1 MKIIPGHR
9 TGSLGMTFIVSV
21 LLSARG
27 VGAGQDQVSDKHL
40 MLRNDTAVHY
50 FEPESHL
57 KLARYHYDLGHKIQA
72 FYISEYARKVFGD
85 EKFDQVFDKVAAVK
99 MKVSPQFEDETEF
112 SKYCQAHPGSP
123 EACAWGLG
131 EKLKIPMLGPSG
143 ADNLIQEALSK
154 YPQHLIFKSM
164 AARYYLK
171 AQKDE
176 EKALPLYVDL
186 YFNDPHF
193 YDGEFAEGRVKQ
205 ISSARKG
212 LWWSERVKSGEPFAQ
227 LCKAEDN
234 PRVFDVATDHA
245 RKQWDSSMVQGML
258 TLLDNDDPSVQAS
271 ALHTLL
277 AHPDDIADE
286 VVRKMLTEKDY
297 IKRAMASFLVMKC
310 LGDAEYALLKDNLDC
325 GIDLVQLDTIQ
336 ALGQMGGPK
345 GIAFLKSHPPA
356 KASDRMKDMWQAAI
370 AQE

>member
-9 TGSLGMTFIVSV
+9 TGSLGMTFLVSV

-99 MKVSPQFEDETEF
+99 MTVSPQFEDETEF

-154 YPQHLIFKSM
+154 YPPKNKQQFLF
-164 AARYYLK
+164 
-171 AQKDE
+171 
-176 EKALPLYVDL
+176 LY
-186 YFNDPHF
+186 P
-193 YDGEFAEGRVKQ
+193 
-205 ISSARKG
+205 
-212 LWWSERVKSGEPFAQ
+212 
-227 LCKAEDN
+227 
-234 PRVFDVATDHA
+234 
-245 RKQWDSSMVQGML
+245 
-258 TLLDNDDPSVQAS
+258 
-271 ALHTLL
+271 
-277 AHPDDIADE
+277 
-286 VVRKMLTEKDY
+286 
-297 IKRAMASFLVMKC
+297 
-310 LGDAEYALLKDNLDC
+310 
-325 GIDLVQLDTIQ
+325 
-336 ALGQMGGPK
+336 
-345 GIAFLKSHPPA
+345 
-356 KASDRMKDMWQAAI
+356 
-370 AQE
+370 